1 MAKKSVKML
10 SSVIVL
16 GVLAGAY
23 LGVKWYAEKAE
34 EREANADTEET
45 ITVFEENYDDLKTVN
60 LTIDGEKA
68 TFEKT
73 DDVWLYK
80 QDEEFPLDQSEVENM
95 ISSVCLIETTMTID
109 GVEDLSLYE
118 LEEPTNVLEIETVD
132 GEVTTLSIGMKNTS
146 TNQYYMLKNDENT
159 TVYVVDSSYVSK
171 LDVGLYDLAE
181 NASFPDIESTAI
193 IDAEVIMEDNDY
205 LLEKEDTTG
214 FWYIS
219 SEKYEKEKADSSKG
233 ESFASSISGLGF
245 NEFVDYNC
253 EEDSVYGLDEP
264 YATIVVNYQTEEVVE
279 VEEEETEAE
288 KITGEGI
295 EETTEEVGEETAEG
309 EEVTE
314 ESIEETTEE
323 IAEEVEGET
332 VEESTEE
339 TMEED
344 NDVNSEEG
352 STKTIVL
359 DKQLILYVGNE
370 TESDSRYVKLD
381 DSNEIYTISNS
392 NLEVF
397 LGKTIADFFDLNVSY
412 LSINNLAELTVER
425 NSEIHV
431 FNVSRETSE
440 NEDGEEVTTMT
451 YSLDKIS
458 LEDRTQFTA
467 FYNKLINMAAQSR
480 MTEEYVP
487 ENMPEMSVEL
497 VDLNGE
503 KIHVDYYEYD
513 LSFYA
518 AVVNEK
524 VYLINKMTVKEML
537 ESYQALLGEE
547 NEMEDTEE

>member
-10 SSVIVL
+10 SSVITL

-34 EREANADTEET
+34 ERETNADTEET

-95 ISSVCLIETTMTID
+95 IASVCLIETTMTID
-109 GVEDLSLYE
+109 GVKDLSLYE

-392 NLEVF
+392 NLEVI

>member
-10 SSVIVL
+10 SSVITL

-95 ISSVCLIETTMTID
+95 IASVCLIETTMTID
-109 GVEDLSLYE
+109 GVKDLSLYE

-233 ESFASSISGLGF
+233 ESFASSISGLEF

-279 VEEEETEAE
+279 VEKEEAEAE

>member
-95 ISSVCLIETTMTID
+95 IASVCLIETTMTID
-109 GVEDLSLYE
+109 GVKDLSLYE

-233 ESFASSISGLGF
+233 ESFASSISGLEF

-279 VEEEETEAE
+279 VEKEEAEAE

-344 NDVNSEEG
+344 NDIKSKEG

-440 NEDGEEVTTMT
+440 NEDGEEETTMT

-458 LEDRTQFTA
+458 LEDSTQFTT